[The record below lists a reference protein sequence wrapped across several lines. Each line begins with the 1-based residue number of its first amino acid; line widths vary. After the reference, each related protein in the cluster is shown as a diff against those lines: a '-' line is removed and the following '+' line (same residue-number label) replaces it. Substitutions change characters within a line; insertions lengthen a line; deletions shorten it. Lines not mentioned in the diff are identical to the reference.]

1 MAQKYKI
8 RYAVIDPHLITN
20 KLAPN
25 REQMHREEK
34 ERAFF
39 SKLEASILEQ
49 GFRNPINVWA
59 HADLI
64 EPRYG
69 GSRLYFAQKHN
80 IPIPCII
87 SDHADR
93 FPDAPE
99 ITVQQCWKKFTDP
112 PRKIYP
118 TPRGLNMS
126 GCEHVH
132 LKRKP

>member
-1 MAQKYKI
+1 MSYTI
-8 RYAVIDPHLITN
+8 RYGIIDPHLITN
-20 KLAPN
+20 KLAPS
-25 REQMHREEK
+25 REQMYREEK
-34 ERAFF
+34 ERRFF

-59 HADLI
+59 TEEI
-64 EPRYG
+64 VEPRYG

-87 SDHADR
+87 SDHACI
-93 FPDAPE
+93 FPELEE
-99 ITVQQCWKKFTDP
+99 ITISDCWKKFLDP

-132 LKRKP
+132 LKRDA